1 MEKRFENKVALVTG
15 AGSGIGKRTA
25 LQFAEEGAKVIVADL
40 SIENGQE
47 TVRLIQEMKGE
58 AVFVKTDVSKA
69 ADVEAMVETA
79 VKSYGRLDCAVN
91 CAGVPGSILVSTV
104 DHVEEEWD
112 KTIDINLK
120 GVWLCLK
127 YQIPQMLK
135 QGGGTIVNLA
145 SVAGLVGSTI
155 GVAYI
160 ASKHGVVGITKAAA
174 YEYASKNI
182 RINALCPG
190 TVRTP
195 MGDLTYIGR
204 EEMMKVRHPIGR
216 VGTPE
221 DIAEASLWLCSDAS
235 SFITGTAL
243 PIDGGFMA
251 Y

>member
-1 MEKRFENKVALVTG
+1 MKR
-15 AGSGIGKRTA
+15 
-25 LQFAEEGAKVIVADL
+25 D
-40 SIENGQE
+40 
-47 TVRLIQEMKGE
+47 
-58 AVFVKTDVSKA
+58 AVFVQTDVSKA
-69 ADVEAMVETA
+69 ADVEAMVDKA
-79 VKSYGRLDCAVN
+79 IKSYGRLDCAVN
-91 CAGVPGSILVSTV
+91 SAGVPGSILVSTV
-104 DHVEEEWD
+104 DHLEEEWD

-182 RINALCPG
+182 RINAICPG

-204 EEMMKVRHPIGR
+204 EELMKVRHPIGR
-216 VGTPE
+216 VGTPA
-221 DIAEASLWLCSDAS
+221 DIAEAALWLCSDAT
-235 SFITGTAL
+235 SFITGTAI
-243 PIDGGFMA
+243 PVDGGFMS